1 MKKINIFFDTLADF
15 QVRALK
21 NRCQLLELCRHNF
34 IEKKAQNNLILYPFF

>member
-21 NRCQLLELCRHNF
+21 IGVSFLNYAGIILLKKSSKYINF
-34 IEKKAQNNLILYPFF
+34 IPFF